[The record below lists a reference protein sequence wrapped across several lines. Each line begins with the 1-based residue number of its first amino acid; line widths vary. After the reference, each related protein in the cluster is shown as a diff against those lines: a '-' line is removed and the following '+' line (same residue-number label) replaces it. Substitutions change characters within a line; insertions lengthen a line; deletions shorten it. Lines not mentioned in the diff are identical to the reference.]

1 MQRATQD
8 TNYDL
13 LAGKAVFTL
22 APHLLILSL
31 FKRGALFQ
39 GIQYCCRLRAG
50 FFFTLRTKSCSCFN
64 LVNSVSLLQ

>member
-22 APHLLILSL
+22 APHLILSL
-31 FKRGALFQ
+31 FKRGALLQ
-39 GIQYCCRLRAG
+39 GIQNCCRLRAG
-50 FFFTLRTKSCSCFN
+50 FFSTLRTKSFSCFN
-64 LVNSVSLLQ
+64 LVDSVSLLQ

>member
-22 APHLLILSL
+22 APHLILSL
-31 FKRGALFQ
+31 FKRGALLQ
-39 GIQYCCRLRAG
+39 GIQNCFRLRAG
-50 FFFTLRTKSCSCFN
+50 FFFTLRTKSFSCFN
-64 LVNSVSLLQ
+64 LVDSVSLLQ

>member
-22 APHLLILSL
+22 APHLILSL
-31 FKRGALFQ
+31 FKRGALLQ
-39 GIQYCCRLRAG
+39 GIQNCCRLRAG
-50 FFFTLRTKSCSCFN
+50 FFFHIANQKLF
-64 LVNSVSLLQ
+64 LF

>member
-39 GIQYCCRLRAG
+39 GIQNCCRLRAG
-50 FFFTLRTKSCSCFN
+50 LFFSHCKPKASLVLTLSI
-64 LVNSVSLLQ
+64 L